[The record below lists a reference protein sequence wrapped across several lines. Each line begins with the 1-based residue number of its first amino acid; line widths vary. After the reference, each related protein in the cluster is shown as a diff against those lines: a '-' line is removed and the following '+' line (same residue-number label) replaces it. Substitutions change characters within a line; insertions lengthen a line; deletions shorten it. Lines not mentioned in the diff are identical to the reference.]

1 MRKSVHLLNMNFIN
15 QLYKKFLERPKLI
28 LVTLIL
34 IFSFSVYNA
43 KNFQLDASADSLLL
57 ENDPDLNYLRSVNER
72 YSSEEF
78 FVITYSPKKKI
89 NEESLKEL
97 KKFVDEINNIKWV
110 SKSISVLNA
119 PLFESSDLPLI
130 EKIKNIQYI
139 VTPGIEINR
148 ALNELKNS
156 PVYKKLIIN
165 EDATTFGIVVYIKDN
180 KEYLSALKTNKN
192 FLDKQ
197 QNNKLSEKDLKDFEA
212 HNKILEKLKKEHN
225 KNLELYN
232 IEIRSH
238 ISKYKN
244 IADINLSGI
253 PMIADDLISFVKKD
267 ITVFGSGVFI
277 FIIITLWFIFRD
289 IRWVVFPLLSCFL
302 SIAIMVGMLGYLN
315 WKVTVISSNF
325 ISLMLILTMEINIH
339 YVERYKQLQ
348 AEFPKKKEN
357 YLAYLTTTKIFT
369 PILYAVLTTALAFLS
384 FIFCD
389 IKPVIDFGWMM
400 TLGLF
405 ISLFVSMI
413 LLPYLIIKFKPK
425 ATPIHESKD
434 SKLAEIFAT
443 IALNQKLLVL
453 AFSSIILIL
462 SIYGMTRL
470 KVENS
475 FINYFDKKTEI
486 YQGMKL
492 IDEKLGGTTPLEI
505 ILKFKDSDTKNN
517 KNDDDFFQG
526 SDSNEYKDSYWFTN
540 FRVNNIV
547 NVHQYLETLPEI
559 GKVLSF
565 YSVLQLGEK
574 INDNKKLGPL
584 EMAIL
589 YSKLPE
595 DIKRSIVTPYVSI
608 ENNEARISLRIIDSN
623 PNLNRK
629 ELLIKIQ
636 KDLEEKLKLNKDEFK
651 ITGILVIFNN
661 LLQSLFDSQIKTLG
675 ITFAGIFILLLILF
689 KSLSWSIVAAIPN
702 FTAALFILG
711 SLGLFNIPL
720 DMMTITIASITV
732 GIAIDNS
739 IHYIY
744 RFREEFKINKNYKKT
759 IEICHK
765 SVGKAIVNASLTIV
779 FGFSILIFS
788 NFIPSIYFGIFTG
801 LAMLT
806 AMTLVLTLMP
816 QLIAIIK
823 PFKNG

>member
-1 MRKSVHLLNMNFIN
+1 MNFIN

-28 LVTLIL
+28 LVALII

-72 YSSEEF
+72 YSSEDF

-89 NEESLKEL
+89 NEESLNEL
-97 KKFVDEINNIKWV
+97 KKFVNEINNIKWV

-165 EDATTFGIVVYIKDN
+165 EEATTFGIVVYIKDN

-225 KNLELYN
+225 KNLEFYN

-289 IRWVVFPLLSCFL
+289 IRWVIFPLLSCLL

-325 ISLMLILTMEINIH
+325 ISIMLILTMEINIH

-357 YLAYLTTTKIFT
+357 YLTYLTTTKIFT

-384 FIFCD
+384 LIFCD

-425 ATPIHESKD
+425 ATPIHESKE
-434 SKLAEIFAT
+434 SKLAQIFCS
-443 IALNQKLLVL
+443 IGLNQRFLVL

-462 SIYGMTRL
+462 SIYGLTRL

-505 ILKFKDSDTKNN
+505 ILKFKDSDSKSN

-589 YSKLPE
+589 YSKLPD
-595 DIKRSIVTPYVSI
+595 DIKKSIVTPYVSI

-744 RFREEFKINKNYKKT
+744 RFREEYKLNKNYKKT

>member
-1 MRKSVHLLNMNFIN
+1 MNFIN
-15 QLYKKFLERPKLI
+15 QIYKKLLEKPKFILFLI
-28 LVTLIL
+28 VLV
-34 IFSFSVYNA
+34 FSFSVYNA

-72 YSSEEF
+72 YSSEDF

-89 NEESLKEL
+89 NNETIQEL
-97 KKFVDEINNIKWV
+97 KKFVNEIDNIQWV
-110 SKSISVLNA
+110 SKTISILNA
-119 PLFESSDLPLI
+119 PLFESSDQPLI
-130 EKIKNIQYI
+130 EKINNIQYI
-139 VTPGIEINR
+139 TTPGIEINR
-148 ALNELKNS
+148 ALNELRNS
-156 PVYKKLIIN
+156 PVYKRLIIN
-165 EDATTFGIVVYIKDN
+165 DDATTFGIVAYIKDN
-180 KEYLSALKTNKN
+180 KKYLSALEINKN

-197 QNNKLSEKDLKDFEA
+197 KNKKLSDKDFKEFEK
-212 HNKILEKLKKEHN
+212 HKLVLEQLKREQN

-267 ITVFGSGVFI
+267 ITVFGSGVFV

-289 IRWVVFPLLSCFL
+289 IRWVIFPLLSCFL
-302 SIAIMVGMLGYLN
+302 SISIMVGMLGYLN

-357 YLAYLTTTKIFT
+357 FLTYLTTTKILT

-389 IKPVIDFGWMM
+389 IKPVIDFGLMM

-425 ATPIHESKD
+425 ASPVHKSKESKIA
-434 SKLAEIFAT
+434 KFFET
-443 IALNQKLLVL
+443 IAINQKFLVL
-453 AFSSIILIL
+453 TFSSIIFIL

-475 FINYFDKKTEI
+475 FINYFDKNTEI
-486 YQGMKL
+486 YKGMKL
-492 IDEKLGGTTPLEI
+492 IDEKLGGTTPLDI
-505 ILKFKDSDTKNN
+505 ILKFKESESKSTFA
-517 KNDDDFFQG
+517 DDEFFQG
-526 SDSNEYKDSYWFTN
+526 SSSDEYRDSYWFTN
-540 FRVNNIV
+540 FRINNIV
-547 NVHQYLETLPEI
+547 NVHKYLETLPEI

-574 INDNKKLGPL
+574 LNDNKKLGPL

-589 YSKLPE
+589 HSKLPE
-595 DIKRSIVTPYVSI
+595 DIKKNIITPYISI
-608 ENNEARISLRIIDSN
+608 DDNEARISLRIIDSN
-623 PNLNRK
+623 PELNRK

-636 KDLEEKLKLNKDEFK
+636 KDLEEKLQLKKEEFK

-675 ITFAGIFILLLILF
+675 ITFAGIFLLLLILF
-689 KSLSWSIVAAIPN
+689 KSFWWSVVAAIPN

-720 DMMTITIASITV
+720 DMMTITIASISV

-744 RFREEFKINKNYKKT
+744 RFREEFKINKNYNRT
-759 IEICHK
+759 IQICHRT
-765 SVGKAIVNASLTIV
+765 VGKAIVNASLTIV
-779 FGFSILIFS
+779 FGFSILILS

-816 QLIAIIK
+816 QLILIIK

>member
-1 MRKSVHLLNMNFIN
+1 MNFIN

-28 LVTLIL
+28 LITLIL
-34 IFSFSVYNA
+34 IFSFSIYNA

-57 ENDPDLNYLRSVNER
+57 ENDPDLNYLRAVNER
-72 YSSEEF
+72 YLSEEF
-78 FVITYSPKKKI
+78 FVITYTPKKKI

-119 PLFESSDLPLI
+119 PLFESSDQPLI

-156 PVYKKLIIN
+156 PVYKRLIIN
-165 EDATTFGIVVYIKDN
+165 DDATTFGIVVYIKDN

-197 QNNKLSEKDLKDFEA
+197 QNNKLSEKDLKDFEL
-212 HNKILEKLKKEHN
+212 HKEILEKLKKEHN

-232 IEIRSH
+232 IQIRSH
-238 ISKYKN
+238 ISKYKK

-277 FIIITLWFIFRD
+277 FILITLWFIFRD
-289 IRWVVFPLLSCFL
+289 IRWVIFPLLSCFL

-369 PILYAVLTTALAFLS
+369 PILYAVLTTVLAFLS

-434 SKLAEIFAT
+434 SKLAEIFAS
-443 IALNQKLLVL
+443 IAINQKFLVL
-453 AFSSIILIL
+453 AFSTIILLL
-462 SIYGMTRL
+462 SIYGMTKL

-505 ILKFKDSDTKNN
+505 ILKFKDVENKNN

-547 NVHQYLETLPEI
+547 NVHKYLESLPEI

-565 YSVLQLGEK
+565 YSILQLGEK

-584 EMAIL
+584 EMAIMHT
-589 YSKLPE
+589 KLPD
-595 DIKRSIVTPYVSI
+595 DIKKSIVTPYVSI

-636 KDLEEKLKLNKDEFK
+636 KDLEEKLNLKKDEFK
-651 ITGILVIFNN
+651 ITGVLVIFNN

-711 SLGLFNIPL
+711 SLGLFNVPL

-744 RFREEFKINKNYKKT
+744 RFREEFKVNKNYKKT
-759 IEICHK
+759 IQICHR
-765 SVGKAIVNASLTIV
+765 SVGKAIINASLTIV
-779 FGFSILIFS
+779 FGFSILILS

>member
-1 MRKSVHLLNMNFIN
+1 MNFIN

-28 LVTLIL
+28 LITLIL

-97 KKFVDEINNIKWV
+97 RKFVDEINNIKWV

-180 KEYLSALKTNKN
+180 KEYLSALKTNKI

-197 QNNKLSEKDLKDFEA
+197 QNSKLSEKDLKEFESQ
-212 HNKILEKLKKEHN
+212 NKILEKLKKEHN
-225 KNLELYN
+225 KNLEFYN

-253 PMIADDLISFVKKD
+253 PMIADDLITFVKKD

-325 ISLMLILTMEINIH
+325 ISIMLILTMEINIH

-425 ATPIHESKD
+425 ATPIHQSKD
-434 SKLAEIFAT
+434 SKIAEIFAS
-443 IALNQKLLVL
+443 IAINQRVLVL
-453 AFSSIILIL
+453 AFSTIILIL

-505 ILKFKDSDTKNN
+505 ILKFKDTDSKNN
-517 KNDDDFFQG
+517 KSDDDFFQG

-540 FRVNNIV
+540 FRVNKIV

-589 YSKLPE
+589 YSKLPD
-595 DIKRSIVTPYVSI
+595 DIKKSIVTPYVSI

-636 KDLEEKLKLNKDEFK
+636 KDLEEKLNLNKDEFK

-720 DMMTITIASITV
+720 DMMTITIASISV

>member
-1 MRKSVHLLNMNFIN
+1 MNFIN

-289 IRWVVFPLLSCFL
+289 IRWVVFPLLSCLL
-302 SIAIMVGMLGYLN
+302 SISIMVGMLGYLN

-434 SKLAEIFAT
+434 SKLAQIFAS
-443 IALNQKLLVL
+443 IALNQRLLVL
-453 AFSSIILIL
+453 TLSTIILIL

-505 ILKFKDSDTKNN
+505 ILKFKDSDSKSN

-589 YSKLPE
+589 YSKLPD
-595 DIKRSIVTPYVSI
+595 DIKKSIVTPYVSI

-744 RFREEFKINKNYKKT
+744 RFREEYKLNKNYKKT

>member
-1 MRKSVHLLNMNFIN
+1 MNFIN

-28 LVTLIL
+28 LITLIL
-34 IFSFSVYNA
+34 LFSFSIYNA

-72 YSSEEF
+72 YLSEDF

-110 SKSISVLNA
+110 SKTISVLNA
-119 PLFESSDLPLI
+119 PLFESSDQPLI
-130 EKIKNIQYI
+130 EKINNIQYI

-156 PVYKKLIIN
+156 PVYKRLIIN
-165 EDATTFGIVVYIKDN
+165 DDATTFGIVVYIKDN
-180 KEYLSALKTNKN
+180 KKYLSALKTNKD

-197 QNNKLSEKDLKDFEA
+197 QNNKLSEKDLKEFEN
-212 HNKILEKLKKEHN
+212 HKEILEKLKKEHN
-225 KNLELYN
+225 KNLEIYN
-232 IEIRSH
+232 IEIRSQ

-277 FIIITLWFIFRD
+277 FILITLWFIFRD
-289 IRWVVFPLLSCFL
+289 VRWVIFPLLSCFL

-348 AEFPKKKEN
+348 TEFPKKKEN
-357 YLAYLTTTKIFT
+357 YLTYLTTTKIFT
-369 PILYAVLTTALAFLS
+369 PILYAVLTTVLAFLS

-425 ATPIHESKD
+425 ATPMHESKD
-434 SKLAEIFAT
+434 SKLAKLFAV
-443 IALNQKLLVL
+443 IALNHRFLVL
-453 AFSSIILIL
+453 AFSTIILIL

-505 ILKFKDSDTKNN
+505 ILKFKDLDNKNT

-547 NVHQYLETLPEI
+547 NVHKYLESLPEI

-595 DIKRSIVTPYVSI
+595 DIKKSIVTPYVSI

-636 KDLEEKLKLNKDEFK
+636 KDLEEKLKLKKDEFK
-651 ITGILVIFNN
+651 ITGVLVIFNN

-675 ITFAGIFILLLILF
+675 ITFGGIFILLLILF

-711 SLGLFNIPL
+711 SLGLFNVPL

-779 FGFSILIFS
+779 FGFSILILS

>member
-1 MRKSVHLLNMNFIN
+1 MNFIN

-72 YSSEEF
+72 YSSEDF
-78 FVITYSPKKKI
+78 FVITYSPKKRI

-289 IRWVVFPLLSCFL
+289 IRWVIFPLLSCFL

-434 SKLAEIFAT
+434 SKLAEIFAS

-453 AFSSIILIL
+453 AFSTIILIL

-505 ILKFKDSDTKNN
+505 ILKFKDSDSKNN

-589 YSKLPE
+589 YSKLPD

-788 NFIPSIYFGIFTG
+788 NFIPTIYFGIFTG

>member
-1 MRKSVHLLNMNFIN
+1 MNFIN
-15 QLYKKFLERPKLI
+15 QLYKKFLEKPKLI
-28 LVTLIL
+28 LITLIL
-34 IFSFSVYNA
+34 LFSFSIYNA

-78 FVITYSPKKKI
+78 FVITYTPKKKI
-89 NEESLKEL
+89 NEESLGEL

-119 PLFESSDLPLI
+119 PLFESSDQPLI

-156 PVYKKLIIN
+156 PVYKRLIIN
-165 EDATTFGIVVYIKDN
+165 DDASTFGIVVYIKDN

-197 QNNKLSEKDLKDFEA
+197 QNNKLSEKDLKDFDSHKE
-212 HNKILEKLKKEHN
+212 ILEKLKKEHN

-277 FIIITLWFIFRD
+277 FILITLWFIFRD
-289 IRWVVFPLLSCFL
+289 VRWVIFPLLSCFL

-348 AEFPKKKEN
+348 DEFPKKKEN

-369 PILYAVLTTALAFLS
+369 PILYAVLTTVLAFLS

-413 LLPYLIIKFKPK
+413 LLPYLIVKFKPK

-434 SKLAEIFAT
+434 SKLAELFAS
-443 IALNQKLLVL
+443 IAINQKFLVL
-453 AFSSIILIL
+453 AFSTIILIL
-462 SIYGMTRL
+462 SIYGMTKL

-505 ILKFKDSDTKNN
+505 ILKFKDSENKNS

-547 NVHQYLETLPEI
+547 NVHKYLESLPEI

-565 YSVLQLGEK
+565 YSILQLGEK

-589 YSKLPE
+589 YSKLPD
-595 DIKRSIVTPYVSI
+595 DIKKSIVTPYVSI
-608 ENNEARISLRIIDSN
+608 ENNEARVSLRIIDSN

-636 KDLEEKLKLNKDEFK
+636 KDLEEKLNLKKEEFK

-744 RFREEFKINKNYKKT
+744 RFREEFKLNKNYKKT
-759 IEICHK
+759 IQICHRT
-765 SVGKAIVNASLTIV
+765 VGKAIVNASLTIV
-779 FGFSILIFS
+779 FGFSIFILS

>member
-1 MRKSVHLLNMNFIN
+1 MNFIN

-28 LVTLIL
+28 LIALIL

-197 QNNKLSEKDLKDFEA
+197 QNNKFSEKDLKDFEA

-225 KNLELYN
+225 KNLEFYN

-348 AEFPKKKEN
+348 AEYPKKKEN

-434 SKLAEIFAT
+434 SKLAQIFAS
-443 IALNQKLLVL
+443 IALNQRLLVL
-453 AFSSIILIL
+453 TFSTIILIL

-505 ILKFKDSDTKNN
+505 ILKFKDSDSKNN

-595 DIKRSIVTPYVSI
+595 DIKKSIVTPYVSI

-744 RFREEFKINKNYKKT
+744 RFREEYKLNKNYKKT

>member
-1 MRKSVHLLNMNFIN
+1 MNFIN

-28 LVTLIL
+28 LITLIL
-34 IFSFSVYNA
+34 LFSFSIYNA

-72 YSSEEF
+72 YLSEDF
-78 FVITYSPKKKI
+78 FVITYSPKKEI
-89 NEESLKEL
+89 NEESLREL

-110 SKSISVLNA
+110 SKTISVLNA
-119 PLFESSDLPLI
+119 PLFESSDQPLI
-130 EKIKNIQYI
+130 EKINNIQYI

-156 PVYKKLIIN
+156 PVYKRLIIN
-165 EDATTFGIVVYIKDN
+165 DDATTFGIVVYIKDN
-180 KEYLSALKTNKN
+180 KKYLSALKTNKD

-197 QNNKLSEKDLKDFEA
+197 QINKLSEKDLKEFEN
-212 HNKILEKLKKEHN
+212 HKEILEKLKKEHN
-225 KNLELYN
+225 KNLEIYN
-232 IEIRSH
+232 IEIRSQ

-277 FIIITLWFIFRD
+277 FILITLWFIFRD
-289 IRWVVFPLLSCFL
+289 VRWVIFPLLSCFL

-348 AEFPKKKEN
+348 IEFPKKKEN
-357 YLAYLTTTKIFT
+357 YLTYLTTTKIFT
-369 PILYAVLTTALAFLS
+369 PILYAVLTTVLAFLS

-425 ATPIHESKD
+425 ATPMHESKD
-434 SKLAEIFAT
+434 SKLAKLFAI
-443 IALNQKLLVL
+443 IALNHRFLVL
-453 AFSSIILIL
+453 AFSTIILIL

-505 ILKFKDSDTKNN
+505 ILKFKDLDNKNT

-547 NVHQYLETLPEI
+547 NVHKYLESLPEI

-595 DIKRSIVTPYVSI
+595 DIKKSIVTPYVSI

-636 KDLEEKLKLNKDEFK
+636 KDLEEKLKLKKDEFK
-651 ITGILVIFNN
+651 ITGVLVIFNN

-675 ITFAGIFILLLILF
+675 ITFGGIFILLLILF

-711 SLGLFNIPL
+711 SLGLFNVPL

-759 IEICHK
+759 IEICHR

-779 FGFSILIFS
+779 FGFSILILS

>member
-1 MRKSVHLLNMNFIN
+1 MNFIN

-28 LVTLIL
+28 LITLIL
-34 IFSFSVYNA
+34 LFSFSIYNA

-72 YSSEEF
+72 YLSEDF

-110 SKSISVLNA
+110 SKTISVLNA
-119 PLFESSDLPLI
+119 PLFESSDQPLI
-130 EKIKNIQYI
+130 EKINNIQYI

-156 PVYKKLIIN
+156 PVYKRLIIN
-165 EDATTFGIVVYIKDN
+165 DDATTFGIVVYIKDN
-180 KEYLSALKTNKN
+180 KKYLSALKTNKD

-197 QNNKLSEKDLKDFEA
+197 QNNKLSEKDLKEFEN
-212 HNKILEKLKKEHN
+212 HKEVLEKLKKEHN
-225 KNLELYN
+225 KNLEIYN
-232 IEIRSH
+232 IEIRSQ

-277 FIIITLWFIFRD
+277 FILITLWFIFRD
-289 IRWVVFPLLSCFL
+289 VRWVIFPLLSCFL

-348 AEFPKKKEN
+348 TEFPKKKEN
-357 YLAYLTTTKIFT
+357 YLTYLTTTKIFT
-369 PILYAVLTTALAFLS
+369 PILYAVLTTVLAFLS

-425 ATPIHESKD
+425 ATPMHESKD
-434 SKLAEIFAT
+434 SKLAKLFAI
-443 IALNQKLLVL
+443 IALNHRFLVL
-453 AFSSIILIL
+453 AFSTIILIL

-505 ILKFKDSDTKNN
+505 ILKFKDLDNKNT

-547 NVHQYLETLPEI
+547 NVHKYLESLPEI

-595 DIKRSIVTPYVSI
+595 DIKKSIVTPYVSI

-629 ELLIKIQ
+629 ELLIRIQ
-636 KDLEEKLKLNKDEFK
+636 KDLEEKLKLKKDEFK
-651 ITGILVIFNN
+651 ITGVLVIFNN

-675 ITFAGIFILLLILF
+675 ITFGGIFILLLILF

-711 SLGLFNIPL
+711 SLGLFNVPL

-759 IEICHK
+759 IEICHR

-779 FGFSILIFS
+779 FGFSILILS

>member
-1 MRKSVHLLNMNFIN
+1 MNFIN
-15 QLYKKFLERPKLI
+15 QIYKKLLEKPKFILFL
-28 LVTLIL
+28 LVLV
-34 IFSFSVYNA
+34 FSFSVYNA

-72 YSSEEF
+72 YSSEDF

-89 NEESLKEL
+89 NDETVQEL
-97 KKFVDEINNIKWV
+97 KKFVNEIDNIQWV
-110 SKSISVLNA
+110 SKTISILNA
-119 PLFESSDLPLI
+119 PLFESSDQPLI
-130 EKIKNIQYI
+130 EKINNIQYI
-139 VTPGIEINR
+139 TTPGIEINR

-156 PVYKKLIIN
+156 PVYKRLIIN
-165 EDATTFGIVVYIKDN
+165 DDATTFGVVIYIKDN
-180 KEYLSALKTNKN
+180 KKYLSALDINKN

-197 QNNKLSEKDLKDFEA
+197 KNNKLSDKDLKEFEK
-212 HNKILEKLKKEHN
+212 HKLVLEQLKKEQN

-289 IRWVVFPLLSCFL
+289 IRWVIFPLLSCFL
-302 SIAIMVGMLGYLN
+302 SISIMVGMLGYLN

-357 YLAYLTTTKIFT
+357 FLTYLTTTKIFT

-425 ATPIHESKD
+425 ATPIHKSKESKIA
-434 SKLAEIFAT
+434 KFFET
-443 IALNQKLLVL
+443 IAINQKFLVL
-453 AFSSIILIL
+453 TFSTIILIL

-475 FINYFDKKTEI
+475 FINYFDKNTEI
-486 YQGMKL
+486 YKGMKL
-492 IDEKLGGTTPLEI
+492 IDEKLGGTTPLDI
-505 ILKFKDSDTKNN
+505 ILKFKESESKSTSA
-517 KNDDDFFQG
+517 DDEFFQG
-526 SDSNEYKDSYWFTN
+526 SSSDEYKDSYWFTN
-540 FRVNNIV
+540 FRINNIV
-547 NVHQYLETLPEI
+547 NVHKYLETLPEI

-574 INDNKKLGPL
+574 LNDNKKLGPL

-589 YSKLPE
+589 HSKLPE
-595 DIKRSIVTPYVSI
+595 DIKKNIITPYISI
-608 ENNEARISLRIIDSN
+608 DDNEARISLRIIDSN
-623 PNLNRK
+623 PELNRK

-636 KDLEEKLKLNKDEFK
+636 KDLEEKLQLKKEEFK

-675 ITFAGIFILLLILF
+675 ITFAGIFLLLLILF
-689 KSLSWSIVAAIPN
+689 KSFWWSVVAAIPN

-744 RFREEFKINKNYKKT
+744 RFREEFKINKNYNKT
-759 IEICHK
+759 IQICHRT
-765 SVGKAIVNASLTIV
+765 VGKAIVNASLTIV
-779 FGFSILIFS
+779 FGFSILILS

-816 QLIAIIK
+816 QLISIIK

>member
-1 MRKSVHLLNMNFIN
+1 MNFIN

-72 YSSEEF
+72 YSSEDF

-89 NEESLKEL
+89 NEESLNEL

-180 KEYLSALKTNKN
+180 KEYLSALKINKN

-289 IRWVVFPLLSCFL
+289 IRWVIFPLLSCFL

-434 SKLAEIFAT
+434 SKLAEIFT
-443 IALNQKLLVL
+443 SIALNQKLLVL
-453 AFSSIILIL
+453 AFSTIILIL

-505 ILKFKDSDTKNN
+505 ILKFKDSDSKNN

-711 SLGLFNIPL
+711 SLGLFDIPL

>member
-1 MRKSVHLLNMNFIN
+1 MNFIN

-28 LVTLIL
+28 LITLIL
-34 IFSFSVYNA
+34 LFSFSIYNA

-72 YSSEEF
+72 YLSEDF

-119 PLFESSDLPLI
+119 PLFESSDQPLI

-156 PVYKKLIIN
+156 PVYKRLIIN
-165 EDATTFGIVVYIKDN
+165 DDATTFGIVVYIKDN

-197 QNNKLSEKDLKDFEA
+197 QNNKLSEKDLKDFEL
-212 HNKILEKLKKEHN
+212 HKEILEKLKKEHN

-232 IEIRSH
+232 IQIRSH
-238 ISKYKN
+238 ISKYKK

-277 FIIITLWFIFRD
+277 FILITLWFIFRD
-289 IRWVVFPLLSCFL
+289 IRWVIFPLLSCFL

-369 PILYAVLTTALAFLS
+369 PILYAVLTTVLAFLS

-434 SKLAEIFAT
+434 SKLAEIFAS
-443 IALNQKLLVL
+443 IAINQKFLVL
-453 AFSSIILIL
+453 AFSTIILLL
-462 SIYGMTRL
+462 SIYGMTKL

-505 ILKFKDSDTKNN
+505 ILKFKDVENKNN

-547 NVHQYLETLPEI
+547 NVHKYLESLPEI

-565 YSVLQLGEK
+565 YSILQLGEK

-584 EMAIL
+584 EMAIMHT
-589 YSKLPE
+589 KLPD
-595 DIKRSIVTPYVSI
+595 DIKKSIVTPYVSI

-636 KDLEEKLKLNKDEFK
+636 KDLEEKLNLKKDEFK
-651 ITGILVIFNN
+651 ITGVLVIFNN

-711 SLGLFNIPL
+711 SLGLFNVPL

-744 RFREEFKINKNYKKT
+744 RFREEFKVNKNYKKT
-759 IEICHK
+759 IQICHR
-765 SVGKAIVNASLTIV
+765 SVGKAIINASLTIV
-779 FGFSILIFS
+779 FGFSILILS

>member
-1 MRKSVHLLNMNFIN
+1 MNFIN

-28 LVTLIL
+28 LITLIL

-225 KNLELYN
+225 KNLEFYN

-289 IRWVVFPLLSCFL
+289 IRWVVFPLLSCLL

-434 SKLAEIFAT
+434 SKLAQIFAS
-443 IALNQKLLVL
+443 IALNQRLLVL
-453 AFSSIILIL
+453 TLSTIILIL

-505 ILKFKDSDTKNN
+505 ILKFKDSDSKSN

-589 YSKLPE
+589 YSKLPD
-595 DIKRSIVTPYVSI
+595 DIKKSIVTPYVSI

-744 RFREEFKINKNYKKT
+744 RFREEYKLNKNYKKT

>member
-1 MRKSVHLLNMNFIN
+1 M
-15 QLYKKFLERPKLI
+15 YKR
-28 LVTLIL
+28 
-34 IFSFSVYNA
+34 
-43 KNFQLDASADSLLL
+43 Q
-57 ENDPDLNYLRSVNER
+57 
-72 YSSEEF
+72 
-78 FVITYSPKKKI
+78 
-89 NEESLKEL
+89 
-97 KKFVDEINNIKWV
+97 
-110 SKSISVLNA
+110 
-119 PLFESSDLPLI
+119 DLPLI

-165 EDATTFGIVVYIKDN
+165 ADATTFGIVVYIKDN
-180 KEYLSALKTNKN
+180 KEYLSALKTNKI

-197 QNNKLSEKDLKDFEA
+197 QNSKLSEKDLKEFETQ
-212 HNKILEKLKKEHN
+212 NKILEKLKKEHN
-225 KNLELYN
+225 KNLEFYN

-253 PMIADDLISFVKKD
+253 PMIADDLITFVKKD

-425 ATPIHESKD
+425 ATPIHQSKD
-434 SKLAEIFAT
+434 SKIAEIFAS
-443 IALNQKLLVL
+443 IAINQRVLVL
-453 AFSSIILIL
+453 AFSTIILIL

-505 ILKFKDSDTKNN
+505 ILKFKDTDSKNN
-517 KNDDDFFQG
+517 KSDDDFFQG

-540 FRVNNIV
+540 FRVNKIV

-589 YSKLPE
+589 YSKLPD
-595 DIKRSIVTPYVSI
+595 DIKKSIVTPYVSI

-636 KDLEEKLKLNKDEFK
+636 KDLEEKLNLNKDEFK

-675 ITFAGIFILLLILF
+675 ITFAGI
-689 KSLSWSIVAAIPN
+689 KVTEGSIVNNSDVRIVRD
-702 FTAALFILG
+702 G
-711 SLGLFNIPL
+711 SVVYTGKV
-720 DMMTITIASITV
+720 ASL
-732 GIAIDNS
+732 
-739 IHYIY
+739 
-744 RFREEFKINKNYKKT
+744 FREKNEVKEIKAGIEGGVAFKDFLDFKEKDIIEAFSVVESARTIN
-759 IEICHK
+759 
-765 SVGKAIVNASLTIV
+765 
-779 FGFSILIFS
+779 
-788 NFIPSIYFGIFTG
+788 
-801 LAMLT
+801 
-806 AMTLVLTLMP
+806 
-816 QLIAIIK
+816 
-823 PFKNG
+823 

>member
-1 MRKSVHLLNMNFIN
+1 MNFIN

-28 LVTLIL
+28 LVALII

-72 YSSEEF
+72 YSSEDF

-89 NEESLKEL
+89 NEESLNEL
-97 KKFVDEINNIKWV
+97 KKFVNEINNIKWV

-165 EDATTFGIVVYIKDN
+165 EEATTFGIVVYIKDN

-225 KNLELYN
+225 KNLEFYN

-253 PMIADDLISFVKKD
+253 PMIADDLISFIKKD

-289 IRWVVFPLLSCFL
+289 IRWVIFPLLSCLL

-325 ISLMLILTMEINIH
+325 ISIMLILTMEINIH

-357 YLAYLTTTKIFT
+357 YLTYLTTTKIFT

-384 FIFCD
+384 LIFCD

-425 ATPIHESKD
+425 ATPIHESKE
-434 SKLAEIFAT
+434 SKLAEIFCS
-443 IALNQKLLVL
+443 IGLNQRFFVL

-462 SIYGMTRL
+462 SIYGLTRL

-505 ILKFKDSDTKNN
+505 ILKFKDSDSKNN
-517 KNDDDFFQG
+517 KSDDDFFQG

-589 YSKLPE
+589 YSKLPD
-595 DIKRSIVTPYVSI
+595 DIKKSIVTPYVSI

-744 RFREEFKINKNYKKT
+744 RFREEYKLNKNYKKT

>member
-1 MRKSVHLLNMNFIN
+1 MNFIN
-15 QLYKKFLERPKLI
+15 QIYKKLLEKPKFILFLII
-28 LVTLIL
+28 LV
-34 IFSFSVYNA
+34 FSFSVYNA

-72 YSSEEF
+72 YSSEDF

-89 NEESLKEL
+89 NNETIQEL
-97 KKFVDEINNIKWV
+97 KKFVNEIDNIQWV
-110 SKSISVLNA
+110 SKTISILNA
-119 PLFESSDLPLI
+119 PLFESSDQPLI
-130 EKIKNIQYI
+130 EKINNIQYI
-139 VTPGIEINR
+139 TTPGIEINR
-148 ALNELKNS
+148 ALNELRNS
-156 PVYKKLIIN
+156 PVYKRLIIN
-165 EDATTFGIVVYIKDN
+165 DDATTFGIVAYIKDN
-180 KEYLSALKTNKN
+180 KKYLSALEINKN

-197 QNNKLSEKDLKDFEA
+197 KNKKLSDKDFKEFEK
-212 HNKILEKLKKEHN
+212 HKLVLEQLKREQN

-253 PMIADDLISFVKKD
+253 PMIVDDLISFVKKD
-267 ITVFGSGVFI
+267 ITVFGSGVFV

-289 IRWVVFPLLSCFL
+289 IRWVIFPLLSCFL
-302 SIAIMVGMLGYLN
+302 SISIMVGMLGYLN

-357 YLAYLTTTKIFT
+357 FLTYLTTTKILT

-389 IKPVIDFGWMM
+389 IKPVIDFGLMM

-425 ATPIHESKD
+425 ASPVHKSKESKIA
-434 SKLAEIFAT
+434 KFFET
-443 IALNQKLLVL
+443 IAINQKFLVL
-453 AFSSIILIL
+453 TFSSIIFIL

-475 FINYFDKKTEI
+475 FINYFDKNTEI
-486 YQGMKL
+486 YKGMKL
-492 IDEKLGGTTPLEI
+492 IDEKLGGTTPLDI
-505 ILKFKDSDTKNN
+505 ILKFKESESKSTFA
-517 KNDDDFFQG
+517 DDEFFQG
-526 SDSNEYKDSYWFTN
+526 SSSDEYKDSYWFTN
-540 FRVNNIV
+540 FRINNIV
-547 NVHQYLETLPEI
+547 NVHKYLETLPEI

-574 INDNKKLGPL
+574 LNDNKKLGPL

-589 YSKLPE
+589 HSKLPE
-595 DIKRSIVTPYVSI
+595 DIKKNIITPYISI
-608 ENNEARISLRIIDSN
+608 DDNEARISLRIIDSN
-623 PNLNRK
+623 PELNRK

-636 KDLEEKLKLNKDEFK
+636 KDLEEKLQLKKEEFK

-675 ITFAGIFILLLILF
+675 ITFAGIFLLLLILF
-689 KSLSWSIVAAIPN
+689 KSFWWSVVAAIPN

-720 DMMTITIASITV
+720 DMMTITIASISV

-744 RFREEFKINKNYKKT
+744 RFREEFKINKNYNRT
-759 IEICHK
+759 IQICHRT
-765 SVGKAIVNASLTIV
+765 VGKAIVNASLTIV
-779 FGFSILIFS
+779 FGFSILILS

-816 QLIAIIK
+816 QLISIIK

>member
-1 MRKSVHLLNMNFIN
+1 MNFIN
-15 QLYKKFLERPKLI
+15 QIYKKLLEKPKFILFLI
-28 LVTLIL
+28 VLV
-34 IFSFSVYNA
+34 FSFSVYNA

-72 YSSEEF
+72 YSSEDF
-78 FVITYSPKKKI
+78 FVITYSPKNKI
-89 NEESLKEL
+89 NNETIQEL
-97 KKFVDEINNIKWV
+97 KKFVNEIDNIQWV
-110 SKSISVLNA
+110 SKTISILNA
-119 PLFESSDLPLI
+119 PLFESSDQPLI
-130 EKIKNIQYI
+130 EKINNIQYI
-139 VTPGIEINR
+139 TTPGIEINR
-148 ALNELKNS
+148 ALNELRNS
-156 PVYKKLIIN
+156 PVYKRLIIN
-165 EDATTFGIVVYIKDN
+165 DDATTFGIVAYIKDN
-180 KEYLSALKTNKN
+180 KKYLSALEINKN

-197 QNNKLSEKDLKDFEA
+197 KNKKLSDKDFKEFEK
-212 HNKILEKLKKEHN
+212 HKLVLEQLKREQN

-267 ITVFGSGVFI
+267 ITVFGSGVFV

-289 IRWVVFPLLSCFL
+289 IRWVIFPLLSCFL
-302 SIAIMVGMLGYLN
+302 SISIMVGMLGYLN

-357 YLAYLTTTKIFT
+357 FLTYLTTTKILT

-389 IKPVIDFGWMM
+389 IKPVIDFGLMM

-425 ATPIHESKD
+425 ASPVHKSKESKIA
-434 SKLAEIFAT
+434 KFFET
-443 IALNQKLLVL
+443 IAINQKFLVL
-453 AFSSIILIL
+453 TFSSIIFIL

-475 FINYFDKKTEI
+475 FINYFDKNTEI
-486 YQGMKL
+486 YKGMKL
-492 IDEKLGGTTPLEI
+492 IDEKLGGTTPLDI
-505 ILKFKDSDTKNN
+505 ILKFKESESKSTFA
-517 KNDDDFFQG
+517 DDEFFQG
-526 SDSNEYKDSYWFTN
+526 SSSDEYKDSYWFTN
-540 FRVNNIV
+540 FRINNIV
-547 NVHQYLETLPEI
+547 NVHKYLETLPEI

-574 INDNKKLGPL
+574 LNDNKKLGPL

-589 YSKLPE
+589 HSKLPE
-595 DIKRSIVTPYVSI
+595 DIKKNIITPYISI
-608 ENNEARISLRIIDSN
+608 DDNEARISLRIIDSN
-623 PNLNRK
+623 PELNRK

-636 KDLEEKLKLNKDEFK
+636 KDLEEKLQLKKEEFK

-675 ITFAGIFILLLILF
+675 ITFAGIFLLLLILF
-689 KSLSWSIVAAIPN
+689 KSFWWSVVAAIPN

-720 DMMTITIASITV
+720 DMMTITIASISV

-744 RFREEFKINKNYKKT
+744 RFREEFKINKNYNRT
-759 IEICHK
+759 IQICHRT
-765 SVGKAIVNASLTIV
+765 VGKAIVNASLTIV
-779 FGFSILIFS
+779 FGFSILILS

-816 QLIAIIK
+816 QLILIIK

>member
-1 MRKSVHLLNMNFIN
+1 MNFIN

-289 IRWVVFPLLSCFL
+289 IRWVIFPLLSCFL

-369 PILYAVLTTALAFLS
+369 PILYAVLTTAFAFLS

-434 SKLAEIFAT
+434 SKIAEIFAS

-505 ILKFKDSDTKNN
+505 ILKFKDSDSKNN

-788 NFIPSIYFGIFTG
+788 NFIPTIYFGIFTG

>member
-1 MRKSVHLLNMNFIN
+1 MNFIN

-78 FVITYSPKKKI
+78 FVITYSPKKKV
-89 NEESLKEL
+89 NAESLKEL

-148 ALNELKNS
+148 ALDELKNS

-180 KEYLSALKTNKN
+180 KEYLSALKTNKD

-197 QNNKLSEKDLKDFEA
+197 QNNKLSEKDLKEFEA

-225 KNLELYN
+225 KNLEFYN

-357 YLAYLTTTKIFT
+357 YLTYLTTTKIFT

-434 SKLAEIFAT
+434 SKLAEIFAS
-443 IALNQKLLVL
+443 IALNQRLLVL
-453 AFSSIILIL
+453 TFSTIILIL
-462 SIYGMTRL
+462 SIYGLTRL

-505 ILKFKDSDTKNN
+505 ILKFKDSDSKSN
-517 KNDDDFFQG
+517 KSDDDFFQG

-547 NVHQYLETLPEI
+547 NVHQYLESLPEI

-565 YSVLQLGEK
+565 YSILQLGEK

-589 YSKLPE
+589 YSKLPD
-595 DIKRSIVTPYVSI
+595 DIKKSIVTPYVSI

-711 SLGLFNIPL
+711 SLGLFDIPL

>member
-1 MRKSVHLLNMNFIN
+1 MNFIN

-34 IFSFSVYNA
+34 ILSFSIYNA

-434 SKLAEIFAT
+434 SKLAEIFAS

-453 AFSSIILIL
+453 AFSTIILIL

-608 ENNEARISLRIIDSN
+608 DNNEARISLRIIDSN

>member
-1 MRKSVHLLNMNFIN
+1 MNFIN

-28 LVTLIL
+28 LITLIL
-34 IFSFSVYNA
+34 ILSFSVYNA
-43 KNFQLDASADSLLL
+43 KNCQLDASADSLLL

-225 KNLELYN
+225 KNLEFYN

-289 IRWVVFPLLSCFL
+289 IRWVVFPLLSCLL

-434 SKLAEIFAT
+434 SKLAQIFAS
-443 IALNQKLLVL
+443 IALNQRLLVL
-453 AFSSIILIL
+453 TLSTIILIL

-505 ILKFKDSDTKNN
+505 ILKFKDSDSKSN

-589 YSKLPE
+589 YSKLPD
-595 DIKRSIVTPYVSI
+595 DIKKSIVTPYVSI

-744 RFREEFKINKNYKKT
+744 RFREEYKLNKNYKKT

>member
-1 MRKSVHLLNMNFIN
+1 MNFIN

-28 LVTLIL
+28 LITLIL
-34 IFSFSVYNA
+34 LFSFSIYNA

-72 YSSEEF
+72 YLSEDF

-110 SKSISVLNA
+110 SKTISVLNA
-119 PLFESSDLPLI
+119 PLFESSDQPLI
-130 EKIKNIQYI
+130 EKINNIQYI

-156 PVYKKLIIN
+156 PVYKRLIIN
-165 EDATTFGIVVYIKDN
+165 DDATTFGIVVYIKDN
-180 KEYLSALKTNKN
+180 KKYLSALKTNKD

-197 QNNKLSEKDLKDFEA
+197 QDNKLSEKDLKEFEN
-212 HNKILEKLKKEHN
+212 HKEILEKLKKEHN
-225 KNLELYN
+225 KNLEIYN
-232 IEIRSH
+232 IEIRSQ

-277 FIIITLWFIFRD
+277 FILITLWFIFRD
-289 IRWVVFPLLSCFL
+289 VRWVIFPLLSCFL

-348 AEFPKKKEN
+348 TEFPKKKEN
-357 YLAYLTTTKIFT
+357 YLTYLTTTKIFT
-369 PILYAVLTTALAFLS
+369 PILYAVLTTVLAFLS

-425 ATPIHESKD
+425 ATPMHESKD
-434 SKLAEIFAT
+434 SKLAKLFAI
-443 IALNQKLLVL
+443 IALNHRFLVL
-453 AFSSIILIL
+453 AFSTIILIL

-505 ILKFKDSDTKNN
+505 ILKFKDLDNKKT

-547 NVHQYLETLPEI
+547 NVHKYLESLPEI

-595 DIKRSIVTPYVSI
+595 DIKKSIVTPYVSI

-636 KDLEEKLKLNKDEFK
+636 KDLEEKLKLKKDEFK
-651 ITGILVIFNN
+651 ITGVLVIFNN

-675 ITFAGIFILLLILF
+675 ITFGGIFILLLILF

-711 SLGLFNIPL
+711 SLGLFNVPL

-779 FGFSILIFS
+779 FGFSILILS

>member
-1 MRKSVHLLNMNFIN
+1 MNFIN
-15 QLYKKFLERPKLI
+15 QIYKKLLEKPKFILFLI
-28 LVTLIL
+28 VLV
-34 IFSFSVYNA
+34 FSFSVYNA

-72 YSSEEF
+72 YSSEDF
-78 FVITYSPKKKI
+78 FVITYSPKNKI
-89 NEESLKEL
+89 NNETIQEL
-97 KKFVDEINNIKWV
+97 KKFVNEIDNIQWV
-110 SKSISVLNA
+110 SKTISILNA
-119 PLFESSDLPLI
+119 PLFESSDQPLI
-130 EKIKNIQYI
+130 EKINNIQYI
-139 VTPGIEINR
+139 TTPGIEINR
-148 ALNELKNS
+148 ALNELRNS
-156 PVYKKLIIN
+156 PVYKRLIIN
-165 EDATTFGIVVYIKDN
+165 DDATTFGIVAYIKDN
-180 KEYLSALKTNKN
+180 KKYLSALEINKN

-197 QNNKLSEKDLKDFEA
+197 KNKKLSDKDFKEFEK
-212 HNKILEKLKKEHN
+212 HKLVLEQLKREQN

-267 ITVFGSGVFI
+267 ITVFGSGVFV

-289 IRWVVFPLLSCFL
+289 IRWVIFPLLSCFL
-302 SIAIMVGMLGYLN
+302 SISIMVGMLGYLN

-357 YLAYLTTTKIFT
+357 FLTYLTTTKILT

-389 IKPVIDFGWMM
+389 IKPVIDFGLMM

-425 ATPIHESKD
+425 ASPVHKSKESKIA
-434 SKLAEIFAT
+434 KFFET
-443 IALNQKLLVL
+443 IAINQKFLVL
-453 AFSSIILIL
+453 TFSSIIFIL

-475 FINYFDKKTEI
+475 FINYFDKNTEI
-486 YQGMKL
+486 YKGMKL
-492 IDEKLGGTTPLEI
+492 IDEKLGGTTPLDI
-505 ILKFKDSDTKNN
+505 ILKFKESESKSTFA
-517 KNDDDFFQG
+517 DDEFFQG
-526 SDSNEYKDSYWFTN
+526 SSSDEYKDSYWFTN
-540 FRVNNIV
+540 FRINNIV
-547 NVHQYLETLPEI
+547 NVHKYLETLPEI

-574 INDNKKLGPL
+574 LNDNKKLGPL

-589 YSKLPE
+589 HSKLPE
-595 DIKRSIVTPYVSI
+595 DIKKNIITPYISI
-608 ENNEARISLRIIDSN
+608 DDNEARISLRIIDSN
-623 PNLNRK
+623 PELNRK

-636 KDLEEKLKLNKDEFK
+636 KDLEEKLQLKKEEFK

-675 ITFAGIFILLLILF
+675 ITFAGIFLLLLILF
-689 KSLSWSIVAAIPN
+689 KSFWWSVVAAIPN

-720 DMMTITIASITV
+720 DMMTITIASISV

-744 RFREEFKINKNYKKT
+744 RFREEFKINKNYNKT
-759 IEICHK
+759 IQICHRT
-765 SVGKAIVNASLTIV
+765 VGKAIVNASLTIV
-779 FGFSILIFS
+779 FGFSILILS

-816 QLIAIIK
+816 QLILIIK

>member
-1 MRKSVHLLNMNFIN
+1 MNFIN

-28 LVTLIL
+28 LVALIL

-180 KEYLSALKTNKN
+180 KEYLSALKINKN

-225 KNLELYN
+225 KNLEFYN

-325 ISLMLILTMEINIH
+325 ISIMLILTMEINIH

-384 FIFCD
+384 LIFCD

-425 ATPIHESKD
+425 ATPIHESKE
-434 SKLAEIFAT
+434 SKLAQIFCS
-443 IALNQKLLVL
+443 IGLNQRFLVL

-462 SIYGMTRL
+462 SIYGLTRL

-505 ILKFKDSDTKNN
+505 ILKFKDSDSNSN

-595 DIKRSIVTPYVSI
+595 DIKKSIVTPYVSI

-720 DMMTITIASITV
+720 DMMTITIASISV

-744 RFREEFKINKNYKKT
+744 RFREEYKKNKNYKKT

>member
-1 MRKSVHLLNMNFIN
+1 MNFIN

-28 LVTLIL
+28 LIALIL

-97 KKFVDEINNIKWV
+97 RKFVDEINNIKWV

-180 KEYLSALKTNKN
+180 KEYLSALKANKI

-197 QNNKLSEKDLKDFEA
+197 QNSKLSEKDLKEFESQ
-212 HNKILEKLKKEHN
+212 NKILEKLKKEHN
-225 KNLELYN
+225 KNLEFYN

-289 IRWVVFPLLSCFL
+289 IRWVIFPLLSCLL

-325 ISLMLILTMEINIH
+325 ISIMLILTMEINIH

-357 YLAYLTTTKIFT
+357 YLTYLTTTKIFT

-384 FIFCD
+384 LIFCD

-425 ATPIHESKD
+425 ATPIHESKE
-434 SKLAEIFAT
+434 SKLAEIFSS
-443 IALNQKLLVL
+443 IALNQRFLVL
-453 AFSSIILIL
+453 AFSTIILIL
-462 SIYGMTRL
+462 SIYGLTKL

-505 ILKFKDSDTKNN
+505 ILKFKDSDSKSN
-517 KNDDDFFQG
+517 KNDDDFFQD

-589 YSKLPE
+589 YSKLPD
-595 DIKRSIVTPYVSI
+595 DIKKSIVTPYVSI

-720 DMMTITIASITV
+720 DMMTITIASISV

>member
-1 MRKSVHLLNMNFIN
+1 M
-15 QLYKKFLERPKLI
+15 
-28 LVTLIL
+28 
-34 IFSFSVYNA
+34 
-43 KNFQLDASADSLLL
+43 SLHI
-57 ENDPDLNYLRSVNER
+57 PQ
-72 YSSEEF
+72 
-78 FVITYSPKKKI
+78 KKI

-110 SKSISVLNA
+110 SKTISVLNA
-119 PLFESSDLPLI
+119 PLFESSDQPLI
-130 EKIKNIQYI
+130 EKINNIQYI

-156 PVYKKLIIN
+156 PVYKRLIIN
-165 EDATTFGIVVYIKDN
+165 DDATTFGIVVYIKDN
-180 KEYLSALKTNKN
+180 KKYLSALKTNKD

-197 QNNKLSEKDLKDFEA
+197 QDNKLSEKDLKEFEN
-212 HNKILEKLKKEHN
+212 HKEILEKLKKEHN
-225 KNLELYN
+225 KNLEIYN
-232 IEIRSH
+232 IEIRSQ

-277 FIIITLWFIFRD
+277 FILITLWFIFRD
-289 IRWVVFPLLSCFL
+289 VRWVIFPLLSCFL

-348 AEFPKKKEN
+348 TEFPKKNEN
-357 YLAYLTTTKIFT
+357 YLTYLTTTKIFT
-369 PILYAVLTTALAFLS
+369 PILYAVLTTVLAFLS

-425 ATPIHESKD
+425 ATPMHESKD
-434 SKLAEIFAT
+434 SKLAKLFAI
-443 IALNQKLLVL
+443 IALNHRFLVL
-453 AFSSIILIL
+453 AFSTIILIL

-505 ILKFKDSDTKNN
+505 ILKFKDLDNKNT

-547 NVHQYLETLPEI
+547 NVHKYLESLPEI

-595 DIKRSIVTPYVSI
+595 DIKKSIVTPYVSI

-636 KDLEEKLKLNKDEFK
+636 KDLEEKLKLKKDEFK
-651 ITGILVIFNN
+651 ITGVLVIFNN

-675 ITFAGIFILLLILF
+675 ITFGGIFILLLILF

-711 SLGLFNIPL
+711 SLGLFNVPL

-779 FGFSILIFS
+779 FGFSILILS

>member
-1 MRKSVHLLNMNFIN
+1 MNFIN
-15 QLYKKFLERPKLI
+15 QIYKKLLEKPKFILFLI
-28 LVTLIL
+28 VLV
-34 IFSFSVYNA
+34 FSFSVYNA

-72 YSSEEF
+72 YSSEDF

-89 NEESLKEL
+89 NNETIQEL
-97 KKFVDEINNIKWV
+97 KKFVNEIDNIQWV
-110 SKSISVLNA
+110 SKTISILNA
-119 PLFESSDLPLI
+119 PLFESSDQPLI
-130 EKIKNIQYI
+130 EKINNIQYI
-139 VTPGIEINR
+139 TTPGIEINR
-148 ALNELKNS
+148 ALNELRNS
-156 PVYKKLIIN
+156 PVYKRLIIN
-165 EDATTFGIVVYIKDN
+165 DDATTFGIVAYIKDN
-180 KEYLSALKTNKN
+180 KKYLSALEINKN

-197 QNNKLSEKDLKDFEA
+197 KNKKLSDKDFKEFEK
-212 HNKILEKLKKEHN
+212 HKLVLEQLKREQN

-267 ITVFGSGVFI
+267 ITVFGSGVFV
-277 FIIITLWFIFRD
+277 FIIITLWFIFKD
-289 IRWVVFPLLSCFL
+289 IRWVIFPLLSCFL
-302 SIAIMVGMLGYLN
+302 SISIMVGMLGYLN

-357 YLAYLTTTKIFT
+357 FLTYLTTTKILT

-389 IKPVIDFGWMM
+389 IKPVIDFGLMM

-425 ATPIHESKD
+425 ASPVHKSKESKIA
-434 SKLAEIFAT
+434 KFFET
-443 IALNQKLLVL
+443 IAINQKFLVL
-453 AFSSIILIL
+453 TFSSIIFIL

-475 FINYFDKKTEI
+475 FINYFDKNTEI
-486 YQGMKL
+486 YKGMKL
-492 IDEKLGGTTPLEI
+492 IDEKLGGTTPLDI
-505 ILKFKDSDTKNN
+505 ILKFKESESKSTFA
-517 KNDDDFFQG
+517 DDEFFQG
-526 SDSNEYKDSYWFTN
+526 SSSDEYKDSYWFTN
-540 FRVNNIV
+540 FRINNIV
-547 NVHQYLETLPEI
+547 NVHKYLETLPEI

-574 INDNKKLGPL
+574 LNDNKKLGPL

-589 YSKLPE
+589 HSKLPE
-595 DIKRSIVTPYVSI
+595 DIKKNIITPYISI
-608 ENNEARISLRIIDSN
+608 DDNEARISLRIIDSN
-623 PNLNRK
+623 PELNRK

-636 KDLEEKLKLNKDEFK
+636 KDLEEKLQLKKEEFK

-675 ITFAGIFILLLILF
+675 ITFAGIFLLLLILF
-689 KSLSWSIVAAIPN
+689 KSFWWSVVAAIPN

-720 DMMTITIASITV
+720 DMMTITIASISV

-744 RFREEFKINKNYKKT
+744 RFREEFKINKNYNRT
-759 IEICHK
+759 IQICHRT
-765 SVGKAIVNASLTIV
+765 VGKAIVNASLTIV
-779 FGFSILIFS
+779 FGFSILILS

-816 QLIAIIK
+816 QLILIIK

>member
-1 MRKSVHLLNMNFIN
+1 MNFIN
-15 QLYKKFLERPKLI
+15 QIYKKLLEKPKFILFLI
-28 LVTLIL
+28 VLV
-34 IFSFSVYNA
+34 FSFSVYNA

-72 YSSEEF
+72 YSSEDF
-78 FVITYSPKKKI
+78 FVITYSPKNKI
-89 NEESLKEL
+89 NNETIQEL
-97 KKFVDEINNIKWV
+97 KKFVNEIDNIQWV
-110 SKSISVLNA
+110 SKTISILNA
-119 PLFESSDLPLI
+119 PLFESSDQPLI
-130 EKIKNIQYI
+130 EKINNIQYI
-139 VTPGIEINR
+139 TTPGIEINR
-148 ALNELKNS
+148 ALNELRNS
-156 PVYKKLIIN
+156 PVYKRLIIN
-165 EDATTFGIVVYIKDN
+165 DDATTFGIVAYIKDN
-180 KEYLSALKTNKN
+180 KKYLSALEINKN

-197 QNNKLSEKDLKDFEA
+197 KNKKLSDKDFKEFEK
-212 HNKILEKLKKEHN
+212 HKLVLEQLKREQN

-267 ITVFGSGVFI
+267 ITVFGSGVFV

-289 IRWVVFPLLSCFL
+289 IRWVIFPLLSCFL
-302 SIAIMVGMLGYLN
+302 SISIMVGMLGYLN

-357 YLAYLTTTKIFT
+357 FLTYLTTTKILT

-389 IKPVIDFGWMM
+389 IKPVIDFGLMM

-425 ATPIHESKD
+425 ASPVHKSKESKIA
-434 SKLAEIFAT
+434 KFFET
-443 IALNQKLLVL
+443 IAINQKFLVL
-453 AFSSIILIL
+453 TFSSIIFIL

-475 FINYFDKKTEI
+475 FINYFDKNTEI
-486 YQGMKL
+486 YKGMKL
-492 IDEKLGGTTPLEI
+492 IDEKLGGTTPLDI
-505 ILKFKDSDTKNN
+505 ILKFKESESKSTFA
-517 KNDDDFFQG
+517 DDEFFQG
-526 SDSNEYKDSYWFTN
+526 SSSDEYKDSYWFTN
-540 FRVNNIV
+540 FRINNIV
-547 NVHQYLETLPEI
+547 NVHKYLETLPEI

-574 INDNKKLGPL
+574 LNDNKKLGPL

-589 YSKLPE
+589 HSKLPE
-595 DIKRSIVTPYVSI
+595 DIKKNIITPYISI
-608 ENNEARISLRIIDSN
+608 DNNEARISLRIIDSN
-623 PNLNRK
+623 PELNRK

-636 KDLEEKLKLNKDEFK
+636 KDLEEKLQLKKEEFK

-675 ITFAGIFILLLILF
+675 ITFAGIFLLLLILF
-689 KSLSWSIVAAIPN
+689 KSFWWSVVAAIPN

-720 DMMTITIASITV
+720 DMMTITIASISV

-744 RFREEFKINKNYKKT
+744 RFREEFKINKNYNRT
-759 IEICHK
+759 IQICHRT
-765 SVGKAIVNASLTIV
+765 VGKAIVNASLTIV
-779 FGFSILIFS
+779 FGFSILILS

-816 QLIAIIK
+816 QLILIIK

>member
-1 MRKSVHLLNMNFIN
+1 MNFIN

-28 LVTLIL
+28 LITLIL
-34 IFSFSVYNA
+34 ILSFSVYNA

-225 KNLELYN
+225 KNLEFYN

-289 IRWVVFPLLSCFL
+289 IRWVVFPLLSCLL

-434 SKLAEIFAT
+434 SKLAQIFAS
-443 IALNQKLLVL
+443 IALNQRLLVL
-453 AFSSIILIL
+453 TLSTIILIL

-505 ILKFKDSDTKNN
+505 ILKFKDSDSKSN

-589 YSKLPE
+589 YSKLPD
-595 DIKRSIVTPYVSI
+595 DIKKSIVTPYVSI

-744 RFREEFKINKNYKKT
+744 RFREEYKLNKNYKKT

-788 NFIPSIYFGIFTG
+788 NFIPSIYFGIFTA